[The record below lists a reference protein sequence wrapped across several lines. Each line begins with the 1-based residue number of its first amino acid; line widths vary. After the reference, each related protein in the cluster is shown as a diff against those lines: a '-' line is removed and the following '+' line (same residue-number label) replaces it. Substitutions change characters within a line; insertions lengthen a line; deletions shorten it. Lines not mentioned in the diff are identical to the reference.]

1 MRYRALA
8 TDYDGTLAHDG
19 RVDDVTVDALHRV
32 RDAGLPLIMVTGRE
46 LTDLFNTFEHVE
58 AFDRIVAENG
68 AVLYNP
74 ATKDIRRP
82 LRWLPQVP
90 FWKLS
95 TVKMCR
101 FPLGTPSSPRWNHT
115 STRCWPL
122 SGISA
127 LSGT

>member
-19 RVDDVTVDALHRV
+19 RVDDVTVNALHRV
-32 RDAGLPLIMVTGRE
+32 REAGLPLIMVTGRE

-58 AFDRIVAENG
+58 ALDRIVAENG

-74 ATKDIRRP
+74 ATKDIDVLAPAPR
-82 LRWLPQVP
+82 VP

-95 TVKMCR
+95 TVKMYR
-101 FPLGTPSSPRWNHT
+101 SPLGTPSSPRWNRT

-127 LSGT
+127 